1 MEEFYLDNMEI
12 TKTIKAF
19 SENGKSL
26 VFDRSPFNMEQKV
39 VGTDCMAKL
48 VADSKLTVQLTDD
61 YRDFVC
67 RGLIPLLINIQKEF
81 NEDAQ
86 NVSNFLAINNN
97 TSRRA
102 EPSAYAG
109 AVASTNEMMDDANRI
124 NEYVERYE
132 ISLTEAVEMYNIVKT
147 LSLEDKYTEEELD
160 CLIRYYPDLLR
171 KLDNA
176 NQAASYTTAEV
187 NRVYSEINT
196 LLDTVN
202 QINNVFVKQCAL
214 EHHLNSQQMKC
225 VNNISNVENHEGYVY
240 DEKIQDMQIV
250 AIVLFGEGYTTAFV
264 AGMLGNMYIEGEVGR
279 LEAVNQGTNN
289 PEDFAYWNNMNS
301 ITFINPETGEECTYY
316 EYFSS
321 VNPPKHLYEVDF
333 PTYYSLVTQVMSEY
347 PNSSNVIGCGCVQWT
362 QRSRY
367 EGLLQCYIDADA
379 AGNNDGQLSYEECV
393 VAESSHMANEFAG
406 DYKYVVNNCGKYNSV
421 ASAINSAEIICNEYE
436 RPNEEFKKLEE
447 RKQAAADLY
456 NAMIG

>member
-1 MEEFYLDNMEI
+1 MEEFYLDNIAM
-12 TKTIKAF
+12 TKAINAF

-26 VFDRSPFNMEQKV
+26 VFDKSLFNMEQKV

-48 VADSKLTVQLTDD
+48 VADSKLAVQLTDD

-67 RGLIPLLINIQKEF
+67 RGLVPSLINIQKGF
-81 NEDAQ
+81 NDNAET
-86 NVSNFLAINNN
+86 VSKSLANNDPN
-97 TSRRA
+97 RKA

-109 AVASTNEMMDDANRI
+109 AVAATNEMMEDANRI

-171 KLDNA
+171 KLNNA

-196 LLDTVN
+196 LLDAVN

-289 PEDFAYWNNMNS
+289 PEDFAYWNHMNS
-301 ITFINPETGEECTYY
+301 IPFKNPETGKECTYY

-333 PTYYSLVTQVMSEY
+333 PTYYNLVTQVMSKY
-347 PNSSNVIGCGCVQWT
+347 PNASNVIGCGCVQWT

-393 VAESSHMANEFAG
+393 VAESNHMANEFAG
-406 DYKYVVNNCGKYNSV
+406 DYKYVVNDCGKYNSE